1 MTKEKPDLID
11 AEDFHRK
18 QRLKEIHDA
27 RQEVAKA
34 VHEMEIDD
42 TRPGVLQA
50 EVQRLGQNL
59 AIYVQELI
67 PLIETGGV
75 DSSYVK
81 LPEEHHHAN
90 IREFANTMGYATVNE
105 GMSLGELM
113 QVYEQA
119 NMILAELKPLID
131 NSDDEA
137 AFDYEDIEG

>member
-1 MTKEKPDLID
+1 MTEENPDLID

-34 VHEMEIDD
+34 VHEMEIDN
-42 TRPGVLQA
+42 THPGVLQS

-59 AIYVQELI
+59 AIYVQELV
-67 PLIETGGV
+67 PLIETAGI
-75 DSSYVK
+75 DPSYVE
-81 LPEEHHHAN
+81 LPEGHHHAN
-90 IREFANTMGYATVNE
+90 IREFANTMGYATVD
-105 GMSLGELM
+105 GGVSLAELM

-131 NSDDEA
+131 STEDEA
-137 AFDYEDIEG
+137 GLEYEDIEG